1 MGANSNFYTNLHS
14 RKRIL
19 PSTTELQ
26 QSSQFGC
33 RSSRSVNV
41 MVRKFEF
48 IRRHESRRETNSSL
62 NMANSLSLINRNE
75 NASVSIKI
83 YCTACSVNIRLACQT
98 LVTSSSLLQGNAFV
112 RGCFLEQTSTAVP
125 WVEVTF
131 CSSITFNLLFETRLI
146 IYYANCSYRY
156 RPIVIAR

>member
-1 MGANSNFYTNLHS
+1 LGANANFYTNLHS
-14 RKRIL
+14 GKRTL

-26 QSSQFGC
+26 QSIQFGC
-33 RSSRSVNV
+33 RSSRSVKV

-62 NMANSLSLINRNE
+62 NVANSLSLINGNE

-83 YCTACSVNIRLACQT
+83 YCTAYSVNIRLACQT
-98 LVTSSSLLQGNAFV
+98 LVPSSSLLQGYAFV

-125 WVEVTF
+125 WAEVTF
-131 CSSITFNLLFETRLI
+131 CNNTTFNLLFETRLI
-146 IYYANCSYRY
+146 MYYANCSYR
-156 RPIVIAR
+156 